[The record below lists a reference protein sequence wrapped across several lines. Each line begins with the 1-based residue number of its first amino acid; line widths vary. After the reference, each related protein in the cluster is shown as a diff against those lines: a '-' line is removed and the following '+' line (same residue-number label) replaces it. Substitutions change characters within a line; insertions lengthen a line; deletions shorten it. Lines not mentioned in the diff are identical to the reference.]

1 MPKFAVTVIE
11 AFDAPLQSG
20 ETKVA
25 EPVTPGFALIVVV
38 AVVAHKLLEVT
49 VTV

>member
-25 EPVTPGFALIVVV
+25 DPVTPGLALTVVV
-38 AVVAHKLLEVT
+38 AVVAHRLLAVT